1 MSLIEIYKK
10 KNYREKE
17 RIDNKLLLLV
27 DFTDWMNIKL
37 RIITKTFNCYSV
49 QIKYELEERD

>member
-1 MSLIEIYKK
+1 MSLIEIYKN
-10 KNYREKE
+10 KNYSREKE

-37 RIITKTFNCYSV
+37 RIITKKFNCYSV
-49 QIKYELEERD
+49 